1 MVWYPNYV
9 DDELTLDALTTAV
22 TALAFASR
30 TLEKSSDSMTLPQFR
45 VLTLITNSPDRA
57 SRIAQGADVTR
68 PSLTGLLDGLVAK
81 GWVQRSDV
89 DGDRRGVSLAITPAG
104 AKAYSEAQAAMAG
117 SIKELLEHADGKT
130 ARRALD
136 GLVALH
142 AALVARRDRSAA

>member
-1 MVWYPNYV
+1 V
-9 DDELTLDALTTAV
+9 DDELTPEGLDVAV
-22 TALAFASR
+22 RALAFVSR
-30 TLEKSSDSMTLPQFR
+30 TLEKATDAMTLPQFR

-81 GWVQRSDV
+81 GWVERSDV

-104 AKAYSEAQAAMAG
+104 AKAYNDAQAVMAAAV
-117 SIKELLEHADGKT
+117 KDLLGHADAKT

-142 AALVARRDRSAA
+142 AALVARRDRSPA

>member
-1 MVWYPNYV
+1 V
-9 DDELTLDALTTAV
+9 DDELTSAV

-30 TLEKSSDSMTLPQFR
+30 TLEKALEQMTLPQYR
-45 VLTLITNSPDRA
+45 VLTLITNSPERA

-81 GWVQRSDV
+81 GWVARSDV

-104 AKAYSEAQAAMAG
+104 AKAYAEARASMTDAVQ
-117 SIKELLEHADGKT
+117 ELLGHADGKT

-136 GLVALH
+136 GLTALH
-142 AALVARRDRSAA
+142 TALLARRDRDAAGVTR

>member
-1 MVWYPNYV
+1 M
-9 DDELTLDALTTAV
+9 DDELVSAV
-22 TALAFASR
+22 SALAFASR
-30 TLEKSSDSMTLPQFR
+30 MVEKATEHVTLQQYR

-81 GWVQRSDV
+81 GWVERSDV
-89 DGDRRGVSLAITPAG
+89 DGDRRGVSLAMTSAG
-104 AKAYSEAQAAMAG
+104 AQAYDEARTAMADALQDLIG
-117 SIKELLEHADGKT
+117 HADEST

-142 AALVARRDRSAA
+142 QALTARRDRTSV